1 MEEKDMKQ
9 KNKPN
14 AAGAVTIVVT
24 GDRPELF
31 FQHCTSHGIRIWD
44 VMKTSNQ
51 ACQGTIS
58 LKDAKYIKV
67 LRRGMHYKI
76 KFIDKKGFP
85 FIIRRYL
92 RKKELLIAFILSCL
106 FLFIL
111 SNIVWDVKITGVP
124 KDIEEKIGKQLEE
137 YGIQPGSWIFS
148 LDSPKQ
154 IQQQLLSDVPELLWV
169 GIDQKGTTFHLEGV
183 EKIVVKEE
191 AKPKPRNLIA
201 AKKGIIKKMYVSQ
214 GVPKVDVH
222 DYVEKGDLLVS
233 GKMTDEEESEED
245 EKKKIKYV
253 AADGDITALT
263 WYEVKVSVPLKT
275 SSEQL
280 TGNQEKKYHLGF
292 GNFKMPVWGFGSPDF
307 KNIQQEKE
315 ETKLRFLKWDLP
327 VKIIETKLHEKTYKS
342 VKRTKQEAIEAGI
355 TQAKEQLKLELG
367 EASILSEKVLHETI
381 ENGKVKL
388 NLYMSVEENIIATQ
402 PLRQGD

>member
-1 MEEKDMKQ
+1 MKQ